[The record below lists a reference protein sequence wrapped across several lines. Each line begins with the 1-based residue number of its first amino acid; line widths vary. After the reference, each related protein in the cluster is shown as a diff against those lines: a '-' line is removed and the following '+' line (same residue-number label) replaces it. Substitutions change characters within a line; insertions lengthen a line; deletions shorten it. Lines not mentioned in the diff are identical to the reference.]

1 MSKITLYTNDP
12 CAATGYREATLDELL
27 TAAKHALALRVRRG
41 ALFTSPRLTADY
53 LITRM
58 ATLPHEIFT
67 LIYVDKRHRFI
78 AAQDLFR
85 GTLDGASVH
94 PREVVIEALKHQA
107 AAVILAHNHPS
118 GVAEPSQADELI
130 THRLRDALSLV
141 DIRVLDHI
149 IVANNSTVSFAE
161 RGIL

>member
-1 MSKITLYTNDP
+1 MKLFIADELTT
-12 CAATGYREATLDELL
+12 TGYREATLDEIM
-27 TAAKHALALRVRRG
+27 TGAKQALSLRFRKG
-41 ALFTSPRLTADY
+41 ALLTSPRLTADY

-58 ATLPHEIFT
+58 ATLPHEVFAI
-67 LIYVDKRHRFI
+67 IYIDKRHRFI

-85 GTLDGASVH
+85 GTLDGANVH
-94 PREVVIEALKHQA
+94 PREDVIEALKHQA

-130 THRLRDALSLV
+130 TKRLRDALSLV

>member
-1 MSKITLYTNDP
+1 MSKITLYTKDA
-12 CAATGYREATLDELL
+12 CTTTGYREATLEEIL
-27 TAAKHALALRVRRG
+27 AGAKYALRRRVRKG

-130 THRLRDALSLV
+130 TQRLRDALSLV

-149 IVANNSTVSFAE
+149 VANNSTVSFAE

>member
-1 MSKITLYTNDP
+1 MCKITLYTTDA
-12 CAATGYREATLDELL
+12 CTATGYREATLDEIM
-27 TAAKHALALRVRRG
+27 TGAKQALSLRVHKG
-41 ALFTSPRLTADY
+41 TIFSSPKVTADY
-53 LITRM
+53 LIPRM
-58 ATLPHEIFT
+58 ATLPYEIFT

-118 GVAEPSQADELI
+118 GVAEPSHADELI
-130 THRLRDALSLV
+130 TRRLRDALSPV
-141 DIRVLDHI
+141 DIRVLDHV
-149 IVANNSTVSFAE
+149 IVANAE
-161 RGIL
+161 ALSMAEKGRL

>member
-1 MSKITLYTNDP
+1 MSKTTLYIKDI
-12 CAATGYREATLDELL
+12 CATTGYREATLDELL
-27 TAAKHALALRVRRG
+27 TAAKHALALRVRKG
-41 ALFTSPRLTADY
+41 VTLSSPKLTSDY
-53 LITRM
+53 LIARI
-58 ATLPHEIFT
+58 AHLPHEVFT
-67 LIYVDKRHRFI
+67 LIYLDKRHRFI

-118 GVAEPSQADELI
+118 GVAEPSHADELI

-149 IVANNSTVSFAE
+149 IVANNNTVSFAE

>member
-1 MSKITLYTNDP
+1 M
-12 CAATGYREATLDELL
+12 TG
-27 TAAKHALALRVRRG
+27 AKQALRLTFRKG

-53 LITRM
+53 LIIRI

-94 PREVVIEALKHQA
+94 PREVVIDALKHQA
-107 AAVILAHNHPS
+107 AVVILVHNHPS
-118 GVAEPSQADELI
+118 GVAEPSQADEFV
-130 THRLRDALSLV
+130 TRRLRDDLSLIN
-141 DIRVLDHI
+141 IRVLDHI
-149 IVANNSTVSFAE
+149 IVANNSTMSFAE
-161 RGIL
+161 RGILWPVSTPRCRARSFAPEFVRA

>member
-1 MSKITLYTNDP
+1 
-12 CAATGYREATLDELL
+12 
-27 TAAKHALALRVRRG
+27 
-41 ALFTSPRLTADY
+41 
-53 LITRM
+53 M
-58 ATLPHEIFT
+58 ATLPYEIFT

-85 GTLDGASVH
+85 GTIDGASVH

-130 THRLRDALSLV
+130 TRRLRDALSLV

-149 IVANNSTVSFAE
+149 VANAEALSMAE
-161 RGIL
+161 RGLL